1 MWIYMCVC
9 ICSLKGVSGASLKC
23 KSERGSRILPL
34 CVAIRRIIII
44 PTKSQPLLS
53 SQIVVSL
60 YFLPNAASADLTTGV
75 MIGTRQARIAGHARC
90 LFQLEGQCWKVLDV
104 LNFIL
109 IVSNSA
115 KWLID
120 WGWLLELGSYLNMF
134 PNVYKIRKV
143 TGNMILIRFRQ
154 MGSFYFAL
162 CMLWIIQT
170 VGLFRYVWDCFL
182 SFLCFPGNL
191 HDIADTFSIL
201 LMCNL
206 P

>member
-1 MWIYMCVC
+1 MFFERFFWGEPKVQIWEGQQDSSLVRCYSANYNYSNQVTAFVVFPDCC
-9 ICSLKGVSGASLKC
+9 KPIFLTKCSQCGPYY
-23 KSERGSRILPL
+23 GSDEL
-34 CVAIRRIIII
+34 
-44 PTKSQPLLS
+44 
-53 SQIVVSL
+53 
-60 YFLPNAASADLTTGV
+60 